1 MYIIGD
7 IHGQLDKAIGLLQ
20 AADLVNHKRA
30 WTGGRQTLWFI
41 GDYFDRGPDGVGV
54 VELIMRLQGE
64 AAAAGGQVGAL
75 LGNHDVLILSALRF
89 GKRPTP
95 GPHPTFY
102 DAWLNNGGVIS
113 DLEGLT
119 ERHINWISQ
128 LPLLALQGD
137 YLLAHA
143 DALLYEGYGTTI
155 AAVNQ
160 TIHDILHS
168 DDPGAWDFLLDEF
181 SRRKEFWGEHG
192 REQAK
197 LFLELFGGRQ
207 LIHGHTPINKMTG
220 QEPQTIHEALAY
232 AGGLCL
238 NTDHAL
244 YLGGRGFITRLGEDS
259 ITAKQ

>member
-1 MYIIGD
+1 MYVIGD
-7 IHGQLDKAIGLLQ
+7 IHGHLEKTVALLQ
-20 AADLVNHKRA
+20 AADLLNEQHT

-41 GDYFDRGPDGVGV
+41 GDYFDRGPDGIGV
-54 VELIMRLQGE
+54 VELIMRLQEE
-64 AAAAGGQVGAL
+64 AAAAGGHVGAL
-75 LGNHDVLILSALRF
+75 LGNHDVLLLSAHHF

-95 GPHPTFY
+95 GPFPTFY
-102 DAWLNNGGVIS
+102 DAWLHNGGVAS
-113 DLEGLT
+113 DMERLDG
-119 ERHINWISQ
+119 RHIHWLKQ
-128 LPLLALQGD
+128 RPLMAREGD

-160 TIHDILHS
+160 TIHNILHS

-181 SRRKEFWGEHG
+181 SRRKEFWGENG

-197 LFLELFGGRQ
+197 LFLGLYGGRQ
-207 LIHGHTPINKMTG
+207 LVHGHTPINKMTG
-220 QEPQTIHEALAY
+220 QEPQTIREALRY

-244 YLGGRGFITRLGEDS
+244 YLGGRGFVTQLAATNSFD
-259 ITAKQ
+259 Q